1 MTTNFAYGKIIGT
14 AFLLNV
20 ACQNNSSTETV
31 AATNQDSLKPVLTE
45 KTSARPVHWSYTSEE
60 GPNRWGEL
68 SPVYALCKDG
78 KNQSPINLSSE
89 LNGSGTVWEFNYAS
103 TSLRIAHNENMDDI
117 VDNGHTIQV
126 TVDEGSKFT
135 FAGKVYHLKQF
146 HFHCPSEHQVD
157 GKAFPME
164 VHFVHQNDS
173 GKFAVVSILVKE
185 GKENDNF
192 KKIIENFPAKKGE
205 NKHLH
210 DIHLALQF
218 HLPEKNEAYHYTGS
232 LTTPP
237 CSEQVE
243 WLIFR
248 QPVEASKAQLD
259 AFYAKIANNNR
270 PIQALN
276 NRTIKSGGIKGTR
289 AAHLQ

>member
-1 MTTNFAYGKIIGT
+1 MKIKT
-14 AFLLNV
+14 FLWKTLTVTLLLNSS
-20 ACQNNSSTETV
+20 CQNSGKTELVTPEKL
-31 AATNQDSLKPVLTE
+31 DSLTPITANKP
-45 KTSARPVHWSYTSEE
+45 SARPVHWSYNNEE
-60 GPNRWGEL
+60 GPERWGEL

-89 LNGSGTVWEFNYAS
+89 LNGTGAVWEFDYAS

-146 HFHCPSEHQVD
+146 HFHCPSEHQLD
-157 GKAFPME
+157 GKSYPME

-173 GKFAVVSILVKE
+173 GKFAVVSALVKE

-192 KKIIENFPAKKGE
+192 KKIIENFPANKGE
-205 NKHLH
+205 SKHLH
-210 DIHLALQF
+210 DIHLALKF

-237 CSEQVE
+237 CSEHVE

-248 QPVEASKAQLD
+248 HPIEASKAQLD

-276 NRTIKSGGIKGTR
+276 DRSVKTGGISGKRTSN
-289 AAHLQ
+289 LQ

>member
-1 MTTNFAYGKIIGT
+1 MKPCY
-14 AFLLNV
+14 FLLALSFFYNCKPEQAKTVENNV
-20 ACQNNSSTETV
+20 IKDSLNKHAKVTNSS
-31 AATNQDSLKPVLTE
+31 
-45 KTSARPVHWSYTSEE
+45 RPAHWSYTAEE

-78 KNQSPINLSSE
+78 KNQSPINLSSD
-89 LNGSGTVWEFNYAS
+89 LNGSATVWEFNYAS

-135 FAGKVYHLKQF
+135 FAGEVYHLKQF

-173 GKFAVVSILVKE
+173 GKFAVISILVKE
-185 GKENDNF
+185 GKENDNY
-192 KKIIENFPAKKGE
+192 KKIIENFPANKGE
-205 NKHLH
+205 SKHLSEV
-210 DIHLALQF
+210 HLALKF
-218 HLPEKNEAYHYTGS
+218 HLPEKIEAYHYTGS

-243 WLIFR
+243 WFIFR
-248 QPVEASKAQLD
+248 NPVEASKAQLD

-276 NRTIKSGGIKGTR
+276 NRTVRTGGIKGTR
-289 AAHLQ
+289 AKHLQ